1 VCWAASARLRD
12 QHDYVVV
19 WLETPR
25 QTTATGFCQLLIDQ
39 SARIDLTHLA
49 RKGATV
55 ARPAIEALLRSI
67 GVPLDLSALGRD
79 LPLAT
84 RRAALELPLKIAREQ
99 KLKVVFC
106 IDELQRAADY
116 ADGEG
121 IVGDLI
127 DIYAGQTDVVL
138 LIDGSQERVVD
149 RLLEEP
155 YQVAKLVQRRTLAST
170 IPRDQWRRP
179 LTTRFERAGLSIGP
193 ELLEEVLDFGAW
205 RPYDTMTAGRYVAL
219 TARKLKLEVVDQQCI
234 AEGLREAREHLDE
247 DD

>member
-1 VCWAASARLRD
+1 MPAAARRSVYRMEQVLR
-12 QHDYVVV
+12 
-19 WLETPR
+19 P
-25 QTTATGFCQLLIDQ
+25 
-39 SARIDLTHLA
+39 
-49 RKGATV
+49 TV
-55 ARPAIEALLRSI
+55 AVTDEPRV
-67 GVPLDLSALGRD
+67 GVP
-79 LPLAT
+79 
-84 RRAALELPLKIAREQ
+84 
-99 KLKVVFC
+99 
-106 IDELQRAADY
+106 
-116 ADGEG
+116 
-121 IVGDLI
+121 
-127 DIYAGQTDVVL
+127 
-138 LIDGSQERVVD
+138 VVD

-193 ELLEEVLDFGAW
+193 ELLEEVLDFGAE